1 MSNSSLN
8 QIQKTHMDQA
18 VQLANKAVGHTSP
31 NPAVG
36 ALIVKE
42 GRIIGEGFTLPPGQH
57 HAEIVALRQAGSQAN
72 GSELYTTLEPCCT
85 FGRTP
90 PCTAAIIE
98 AGVETVFVASI
109 DPNPQVSG
117 KGCETL
123 REAGISVII
132 STASG
137 VPELYEGFTKH
148 ILQGI
153 PFITAKYAMS
163 LDGKIAT
170 ASGDSKWVTGTKS
183 RLLVQE
189 LRNKCDAILVGI
201 NTVLSDD
208 PQLTCRDESG
218 DPLQRQPLRVVLD
231 SKCRFPKYSRMLHEP
246 GETLIIT
253 SIDAQK
259 NAISELRAL
268 GVTVIQSSSR
278 SDEYIDWDEVLNL
291 LGQQNIINLLVEGGS
306 GVLGSLFD
314 GGWVDKVYAFIAPK
328 IIGGKSSLTP
338 IGGKGAKSMDVSWH
352 LNKTSWELVG
362 QDWLVIGYPTRA
374 D

>member
-1 MSNSSLN
+1 ME
-8 QIQKTHMDQA
+8 QA
-18 VQLANKAVGHTSP
+18 VRLANEAVGHTSP

-36 ALIVKE
+36 ALIVKK
-42 GRIIGEGFTLPPGQH
+42 GRVIGEGFTLPPGQN
-57 HAEIVALRQAGSQAN
+57 HAEIVALRQAGPQAQ

-85 FGRTP
+85 FGRTA
-90 PCTAAIIE
+90 PCTTAIIE
-98 AGVETVFVASI
+98 AGIDTVFVASI
-109 DPNPQVSG
+109 DPNPKLSG

-132 STASG
+132 SEASG
-137 VPELYEGFTKH
+137 VTELYEGFTKH

-170 ASGDSKWVTGTKS
+170 ASGDSKWVTGIRS

-189 LRNKCDAILVGI
+189 LRKKCDAILVGI

-218 DPLQRQPLRVVLD
+218 DPLERQPLRVVLD
-231 SKCRFPKYSRMLHEP
+231 SKCRFPKDSRMIHEP
-246 GETLIIT
+246 GETLVIT
-253 SIDAQK
+253 GSDATEH
-259 NAISELRAL
+259 AITGLRSV
-268 GVTVIQSSSR
+268 GVNVIQSNSR
-278 SDEYIDWDEVLNL
+278 SNGHLDWDTVLNL
-291 LGQQNIINLLVEGGS
+291 LGQNNIVNLLVEGGS
-306 GVLGSLFD
+306 SVLGSLFD

-328 IIGGKSSLTP
+328 IIGGETSLTP
-338 IGGKGAKSMDVSWH
+338 IGGIGVKSMDVSWH